1 MELTRAEEKVM
12 QVLWEM
18 GKGFVK
24 DIVAGIDE
32 HPKPAYTTVSTIVR
46 ILEQKG
52 FIGHTAYGKSHE
64 YYPLIAK
71 SQYRKKSFGQLLQNY
86 FNGNPAEVLSYMVQ
100 EEQLNAEEIAEIK
113 NIIARAAKNK

>member
-24 DIVAGIDE
+24 DIVASIDE

-52 FIGHTAYGKSHE
+52 FIGHRAYGKSHE
-64 YYPLIAK
+64 YFPLVDK
-71 SQYRKKSFGQLLQNY
+71 NQYRKKSFGQLVQNY
-86 FNGNPAEVLSYMVQ
+86 FNGNPAEVLSFLVQ
-100 EEQLNAEEIAEIK
+100 EEHLGSKEIAEIK